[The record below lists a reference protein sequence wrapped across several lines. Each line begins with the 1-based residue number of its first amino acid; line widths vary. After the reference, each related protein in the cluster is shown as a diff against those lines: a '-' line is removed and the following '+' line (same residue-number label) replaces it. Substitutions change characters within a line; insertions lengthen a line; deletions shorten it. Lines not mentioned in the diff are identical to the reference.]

1 MTDIDRHRAE
11 RLMQEVGIDALA
23 LFQPEAFRYA
33 VGVSAGVATM
43 WGRAGA
49 AIALVPADPASRIAA
64 IASDHAEDQIRRA
77 APAIDLLSHR
87 IWIDRVD
94 LSALGIDA
102 EPDAVNAAYRSQ
114 GLCGPRPETFD
125 RVAGFSL
132 LGEALQARGL
142 ARGRIGVDLE
152 FMPAIDFEH
161 LQRALPE
168 ARFVDGSEV
177 LRRLRAVKSSR
188 EIECLRRAAR
198 AAEGGLLRMADAV
211 RAGVSVGD
219 LSAAWKAGALE
230 SARVGGFTLSGH
242 WDFLSVGPDLSD
254 MRAVVSEGALIKAD
268 VGTLV
273 DGYSSDGA
281 RTFSFGKVSPLALRI
296 FDALGQAFEA
306 GLERLRPGNTFAS
319 VHHAMMTA
327 MRRAGFDE
335 YARGH
340 FGHSVGAGVGIEEWP
355 FFSAESTE
363 IIRPNMVV
371 ALEAPFYAQGLGAL
385 MIEDQFLITQRGAEP
400 MNTLPRGLLDLSR

>member
-77 APAIDLLSHR
+77 APAVDLLSHR

-94 LSALGIDA
+94 LSALSIDA

-161 LQRALPE
+161 LKRALPE

-281 RTFSFGKVSPLALRI
+281 RTFSFGKASPLALRI
-296 FDALGQAFEA
+296 FDALEQAFEA

-327 MRRAGFDE
+327 MRSAGFDE

-355 FFSAESTE
+355 FFSAETTE